1 MTLMCSKRLL
11 VILALV
17 QIGQSY
23 FITVSIPIYVGMLAV
38 CSIKDFSEFWRFFL
52 QIDAHDE
59 ECFYDRVKSGTK
71 MGLIFEVAEG
81 GALDIDVN
89 ISGIVSRS
97 VRIGFYL
104 NT

>member
-1 MTLMCSKRLL
+1 MN
-11 VILALV
+11 
-17 QIGQSY
+17 
-23 FITVSIPIYVGMLAV
+23 F
-38 CSIKDFSEFWRFFL
+38 DDFL

-97 VRIGFYL
+97 VRTKDIEMTGFYKDR
-104 NT
+104 

>member
-1 MTLMCSKRLL
+1 MT
-11 VILALV
+11 I
-17 QIGQSY
+17 
-23 FITVSIPIYVGMLAV
+23 
-38 CSIKDFSEFWRFFL
+38 FL

-97 VRIGFYL
+97 VRIKDIETIGFL
-104 NT
+104 KPK